1 MKIWNSD
8 MFKIQCYKKHAHA
21 LSIMVAVVL
30 LTMLSNA
37 LAHDDSMPG
46 QGRVPAHAR
55 DNMRAFAA
63 EHHHNEHLSA
73 QGITSCTGGM
83 AGGYPCSNIDLMA
96 FLPLDQIGGGNGNDI
111 WGWTDVVTGKEY
123 AIMGLTTGTAFVD
136 ISDPV
141 NPVYMGHLP
150 PHTGVSGSSWRDI
163 KTYNDHAFIGS
174 EALNSGM
181 QVVDLTQLRDI
192 VSPPV
197 TLVETAFY
205 LGFSTS
211 HNIVINED
219 SGFAYGVG
227 LNSGNCARGLHFV
240 DIVNPA
246 NPQSA
251 GCFSSDGYTHDAQ
264 CVNYNGPDT
273 AYSGKEICFAYNEDT
288 LTIVDVSNKSAPVQI
303 SRTGYANRGYSH
315 QGWLTDDQAYL
326 LLDDELDERNVSS
339 VTNTRTLI
347 WNVTDL
353 DNPVHQGDHAGVST
367 SIDHNQYI
375 IGDYSYQ
382 ANYTSGLRI
391 LDISDIA
398 NNNLSEVAFFDIYPA
413 NDNSNFN
420 GAWSVYPYFASGN
433 VIVSGIEQGLYIL
446 RPSLDEP
453 DTPPEVHILNPVS
466 NDPTPLTGN
475 AQIQIN
481 ATDAE
486 DDDGTLTVEWNMDG
500 GNWQVANWAAPDYL
514 ANWDSSTVPDG
525 DHVINARA
533 IDSALHEGSDA
544 SNISTANGLP
554 KFVVDTVD
562 VSITSGKG
570 DRNTGEAIVSVTDV
584 VGNPLTGVSI
594 EGSFGGGWS
603 GTRNGTTNGSGQV
616 TFTTPRVKNLSFVE
630 YCVDLASKAGWE
642 LDVDASTFCGDSD
655 GGGTGNT
662 FGVVAG
668 RVINAINSAGITN
681 ASVSTDTGQS
691 GTTDAFGDYAIANVP
706 VGNRNISVTASGYD
720 GQNANSSVTESN
732 TSTVNFAL
740 DETTTS
746 GAGTIKGTVFSG
758 SGGKVGGVTLQVV
771 GGTSSQSNKSGKYTI
786 QNVPSE
792 MQTVVASKAGYLS
805 QQQDVLVVTGSTVTL
820 NFTLAPE

>member
-1 MKIWNSD
+1 
-8 MFKIQCYKKHAHA
+8 MFFGRFHKKHLHA
-21 LSIMVAVVL
+21 MKTMIAVML
-30 LTMLSNA
+30 LAMLTNA

-46 QGRVPAHAR
+46 NGRVPAHAR

-73 QGITSCTGGM
+73 QSITTCVSGM
-83 AGGYPCSNIDLMA
+83 AGGYPCNNIDLMA

-111 WGWTDVVTGKEY
+111 WGWTDSVTGKEY

-150 PHTGVSGSSWRDI
+150 PHTGVSPSSWRDI
-163 KTYNDHAFIGS
+163 KTYNDHAYIGS

-181 QVVDLTQLRDI
+181 QVVDLTQLRGI

-197 TLVETAFY
+197 TFVETAFY

-240 DIVNPA
+240 DIVNPI

-273 AYSGKEICFAYNEDT
+273 EHAGKEICFAYNEDT

-315 QGWLTDDQAYL
+315 QGWLTDNQSYL
-326 LLDDELDERNVSS
+326 LLDDELDERNVAS

-347 WNVTDL
+347 WNVIDL
-353 DNPVHQGDHAGVST
+353 DNPVHKGDYSGVST

-391 LDISDIA
+391 IDVSDIA
-398 NNNLSEVAFFDIYPA
+398 NNNLSEVAFFDIYPGSDGA
-413 NDNSNFN
+413 TFN

-446 RPSLDEP
+446 RPNLGEP
-453 DTPPEVHILNPVS
+453 DVPPQVSILNPVN
-466 NDPTPLTGN
+466 NDETPLTGN
-475 AQIQIN
+475 VQIQIS
-481 ATDAE
+481 ASDSEDA
-486 DDDGTLTVEWNMDG
+486 DGTLAVEWNVDG
-500 GNWQVANWAAPDYL
+500 GAWQAASWSAPDYL
-514 ANWDSSTVPDG
+514 ANWDSSSVLDG
-525 DHVINARA
+525 AHVINARA
-533 IDSALHEGSDA
+533 IDSALHEAGDVSNVTTVNGS
-544 SNISTANGLP
+544 P
-554 KFVVDTVD
+554 KFSVDSVN
-562 VSITSGKG
+562 VSIASGNG
-570 DRNTGEAIVSVTDV
+570 DRNTGETV
-584 VGNPLTGVSI
+584 VKVVDALGNPLDGVAI
-594 EGSFGGGWS
+594 EGSFSGGWS
-603 GTRNGTTNGSGQV
+603 GSRSGTSDGSGEAG
-616 TFTTPRVKNLSFVE
+616 FNTPRVKGLSYVQF
-630 YCVDLASKAGWE
+630 CVDLAGKAGWE
-642 LDVDASTFCGDSD
+642 LDISSSTFCGDSD
-655 GGGTGNT
+655 GGGTAY
-662 FGVVAG
+662 GVVAG
-668 RVINAINSAGITN
+668 LVTNAVNSAGITN

-691 GTTDAFGDYAIANVP
+691 GITDAFGDYVITNVP
-706 VGNRNISVTASGYD
+706 VGNRNISVTASGFD
-720 GQNANSSVTESN
+720 GRTSNTSVTENN
-732 TSTVNFAL
+732 TSTVNFVL
-740 DETTTS
+740 DETTVS
-746 GAGTIKGTVFSG
+746 GAGAIKGTVYSG
-758 SGGKVGGVTLQVV
+758 SSKISGVTLQVL
-771 GGTSSQSNKSGKYTI
+771 GGTSSQTNKGGKYTI
-786 QNVPSE
+786 QNVPAE
-792 MQTVVASKAGYLS
+792 MQTVMASKTGYLS
-805 QQQDVLVVTGSTVTL
+805 QQQNILVVASSSVTL
-820 NFTLAPE
+820 NFNLTLE